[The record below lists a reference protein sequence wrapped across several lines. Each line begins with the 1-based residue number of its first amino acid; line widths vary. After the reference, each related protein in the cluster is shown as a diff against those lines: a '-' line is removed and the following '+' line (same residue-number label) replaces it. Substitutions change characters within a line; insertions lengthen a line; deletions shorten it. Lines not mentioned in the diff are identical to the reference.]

1 MKLIVDIMLVV
12 VIKIDEDNAVMEVE
26 AFKTWCNRNGIKY
39 HCTKYN
45 IMYLKLMT
53 RNYIVNIELII
64 WKILA
69 MAVNQ
74 WLSIRCQCD
83 VTLRLNIRLR
93 DLPDCITWKIILIV
107 FMVTDN
113 KYLVK
118 FNVFLFRQLFQ
129 SQLECTKSFSIS
141 NTDFWPG
148 AL

>member
-12 VIKIDEDNAVMEVE
+12 VIKIDEDHAVTEVE

-74 WLSIRCQCD
+74 WISIRCQCD

-129 SQLECTKSFSIS
+129 SQLECTETFSIS
-141 NTDFWPG
+141 DTDFWPG